1 MGFLRSSVPCASAEP
16 IRIKKCLLRS
26 YPSSG
31 YRVVTA
37 VTEGVCAS
45 HRLASDPAFLKR
57 LKSDLVK
64 KGDEGATGGAA
75 DEARATSERA
85 MRTGDGQKTLFN
97 WAAFLLPPPSPSSLR
112 PSVCQCAA
120 RMLKR

>member
-1 MGFLRSSVPCASAEP
+1 M
-16 IRIKKCLLRS
+16 
-26 YPSSG
+26 
-31 YRVVTA
+31 TT

-45 HRLASDPAFLKR
+45 HRLASDPAFLKL

-64 KGDEGATGGAA
+64 KGDEGATCGAA

-97 WAAFLLPPPSPSSLR
+97 WAAFLLPPSICVP
-112 PSVCQCAA
+112 VCSADAKAVTFSFSTGIHNEIPRLHASNRITLIRQTSD
-120 RMLKR
+120 